1 MRIIFLISLVLALF
15 MVGCMQSQQ
24 PSILIT
30 PSSKDYFC
38 FQTGSVNDTCI
49 LKEKYV
55 FYDDVRFDK
64 FCVSSGNCTLFRDG
78 VLSEEIDFG
87 SGVYYE
93 VLT

>member
-15 MVGCMQSQQ
+15 MVGCMQSQ

-30 PSSKDYFC
+30 PSSKDLFC
-38 FQTGSVNDTCI
+38 FQTGSINDTCI

-64 FCVSSGNCTLFRDG
+64 FCVSSGNCSLFRDG
-78 VLSEEIDFG
+78 VLYENINFS